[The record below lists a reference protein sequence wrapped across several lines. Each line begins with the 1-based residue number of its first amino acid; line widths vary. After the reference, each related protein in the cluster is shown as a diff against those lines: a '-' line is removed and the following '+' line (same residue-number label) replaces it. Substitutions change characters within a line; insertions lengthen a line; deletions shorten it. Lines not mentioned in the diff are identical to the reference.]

1 MHANVVLHYDQP
13 LTNDKIQLKISY
25 KMKINFTRQILI
37 LICITCSYSGLNAQ
51 VWSKSFTAGGYD
63 SNNKL
68 LGGSEVL
75 QLVDHKSILF
85 ASVGYWQDAN
95 NIWYG
100 GSNSSI
106 GWGQINR
113 LDNPSANWQE
123 DLFLGSSF
131 LRPEILKQ
139 IIFTKD
145 QFGNSLSSPDTVLI
159 CAGYS
164 PNYITSQVIVKSFVR
179 NDVNGTWGESQ
190 IVQGSFPAG
199 ENYSIRDIEIYID
212 QQTGFEYVFATVGTQ
227 GIYKGKYNPAA
238 PGKINWIST
247 AEFGPLSIRPLGIEV
262 ANGALHFSSGS
273 KLYRRIDGVSPNYV
287 IDHDFSDLGAT
298 INSAVGGI
306 RGLTT
311 IDNPSGVDDAFLMM
325 WCPNG
330 QSQGTIY
337 RLEPNG
343 SAGFNRIYEAK
354 LSILIESFLEGS
366 NASYVLGAYNEF
378 YKYIDPI
385 SNDTLHLVGFEA
397 NITGGGHPTW
407 NSYYKG
413 GLFAKRNSNGQY
425 SIEEINGTIGTDD
438 TPLVANRCYASSP
451 FSNENALYFGGFDP
465 NSNSSTNM
473 AWVFKKNYQDISIDD
488 ITKNVN
494 NFVIYPN
501 PASNQLILES
511 KILDD
516 HEFSIINL
524 LGKKVAFGR
533 LNSQIETIDISS
545 LPQNVYIIK
554 VANEAFKFIK
564 TD

>member
-1 MHANVVLHYDQP
+1 MKYKKSLSKRIVI
-13 LTNDKIQLKISY
+13 LTMAI
-25 KMKINFTRQILI
+25 
-37 LICITCSYSGLNAQ
+37 CSYSMVDAQ
-51 VWSKSFTAGGYD
+51 SWSKSFTAGGYD

-75 QLVDHKSILF
+75 QLVDHKNTLF
-85 ASVGYWQDAN
+85 ASVGYWEDAN

>member
-1 MHANVVLHYDQP
+1 MKYKKSLSKRIVI
-13 LTNDKIQLKISY
+13 LTMAI
-25 KMKINFTRQILI
+25 
-37 LICITCSYSGLNAQ
+37 CSYSMVDAQ
-51 VWSKSFTAGGYD
+51 SWSKSFTAGGYD

-75 QLVDHKSILF
+75 QLVDHKNTLF
-85 ASVGYWQDAN
+85 ASVGYWEDAN

-100 GSNSSI
+100 GFNTSI

-407 NSYYKG
+407 KSYYKG

>member
-1 MHANVVLHYDQP
+1 MIPKRYICL
-13 LTNDKIQLKISY
+13 
-25 KMKINFTRQILI
+25 LI
-37 LICITCSYSGLNAQ
+37 LTVFLFANNPLNAQ
-51 VWSKSFTAGGYD
+51 VWIKSFTAGGYD
-63 SNNKL
+63 SNNKF

-75 QLVDHKSILF
+75 QLVNHKNMLF
-85 ASVGYWQDAN
+85 ASVGYWEDAN

-100 GSNSSI
+100 GSNSNI

-113 LDNPSANWQE
+113 LDNSSAAWQE
-123 DLFLGSSF
+123 DLFLGASY
-131 LRPEILKQ
+131 LRPEIIKQ

-145 QFGNSLSSPDTVLI
+145 QFGSPLPAPDTVLI
-159 CAGYS
+159 SAGYS
-164 PNYITSQVIVKSFVR
+164 PNYITSIVTVKSFVR

-190 IVQGSFPAG
+190 IMQGGFPAG
-199 ENYSIRDIEIYID
+199 ESYSIRDIEMHID
-212 QQTGFEYVFATVGTQ
+212 QQTGLEYVFATVGTQ
-227 GIYKGKYNPAA
+227 GIYKGKYNPAN
-238 PGKINWIST
+238 PGKIDWIST

-262 ANGALHFSSGS
+262 ANGTLHFSSGS
-273 KLYRRIDGVSPNYV
+273 KLYRRIEGVSPSYV

-311 IDNPSGVDDAFLMM
+311 IDNPSGIDDSFLLM
-325 WCPNG
+325 WCPDG

-337 RLEPNG
+337 RLEPDG
-343 SAGFNRIYEAK
+343 TGGFNRIYETK
-354 LSILIESFLEGS
+354 LSLLISSFLVGS

-378 YKYIDPI
+378 YEYIDPI
-385 SNDTLHLVGFEA
+385 SNDTFHLVGFEA
-397 NITGGGHPTW
+397 NISGSGHPTW
-407 NSYYKG
+407 NSYYSG
-413 GLFAKRNSNGQY
+413 GLFAKRDSNGQY
-425 SIEEINGTIGTDD
+425 SIEEINGTIGAND
-438 TPLVANRCYASSP
+438 TALVANRCYVASP
-451 FSNENALYFGGFDP
+451 FPNETALYFGGFDP

-473 AWVFKKNYQDISIDD
+473 AWVFKKNYQVNAIDD
-488 ITKNVN
+488 ITKNEN

-511 KILDD
+511 KILED

-524 LGKKVAFGR
+524 LGEKVVFGR

>member
-1 MHANVVLHYDQP
+1 MKCQKS
-13 LTNDKIQLKISY
+13 LTKRII
-25 KMKINFTRQILI
+25 ILTI
-37 LICITCSYSGLNAQ
+37 AICSYSMVDAQ
-51 VWSKSFTAGGYD
+51 SWSKSFTAGGYD

-75 QLVDHKSILF
+75 QLVDHKSTLF
-85 ASVGYWQDAN
+85 ASVGYWEDAN

-100 GSNSSI
+100 GFNTSI

-145 QFGNSLSSPDTVLI
+145 QFGNLLSSPDTVLI

-164 PNYITSQVIVKSFVR
+164 PNYITSQVMVKSFVR

-287 IDHDFSDLGAT
+287 IGHDFSDLGAT
-298 INSAVGGI
+298 INSAVAGI

-325 WCPNG
+325 WCPNA

-413 GLFAKRNSNGQY
+413 GLFAKRNSIGQY

>member
-1 MHANVVLHYDQP
+1 MTTKRYICFFI
-13 LTNDKIQLKISY
+13 LT
-25 KMKINFTRQILI
+25 TIL
-37 LICITCSYSGLNAQ
+37 CSNNALNAQ
-51 VWSKSFTAGGYD
+51 VWSKSFIAGGYD
-63 SNNKL
+63 SNNKF

-75 QLVDHKSILF
+75 QLVNHKNMLF
-85 ASVGYWQDAN
+85 ASVGYWEDSN

-100 GSNSSI
+100 GSNSNI

-123 DLFLGSSF
+123 DLFMGASY

-179 NDVNGTWGESQ
+179 NDVNGIWGESQ

-199 ENYSIRDIEIYID
+199 ENYSIRDIEIYVD
-212 QQTGFEYVFATVGTQ
+212 QQTGLEYVFATAGTQ

-238 PGKINWIST
+238 SGKIDWIST

-273 KLYRRIDGVSPNYV
+273 KLYRRIDGVSPSYV

-311 IDNPSGVDDAFLMM
+311 IDNLSGVDDAFLLM
-325 WCPNG
+325 WCPDG

-337 RLEPNG
+337 RLEPDG
-343 SAGFNRIYEAK
+343 AGGFNRIYETK
-354 LSILIESFLEGS
+354 LSLLIESFLAGS
-366 NASYVLGAYNEF
+366 DATYVLGAYNDF

-385 SNDTLHLVGFEA
+385 SYDTMHLVGFEA
-397 NITGGGHPTW
+397 IISGGGHPTW
-407 NSYYKG
+407 NGYYKG
-413 GLFAKRNSNGQY
+413 GLFAKRDSNGQY
-425 SIEEINGTIGTDD
+425 SIEEINGTIGAND
-438 TPLVANRCYASSP
+438 TALVANRCYVSSP

-465 NSNSSTNM
+465 NSNASTNM
-473 AWVFKKNYQDISIDD
+473 AWVFKKDYQVNSVDD
-488 ITKNVN
+488 FTENES
-494 NFVIYPN
+494 NFTIYPN
-501 PASNQLILES
+501 PASNQLFLES
-511 KILDD
+511 KILEDY
-516 HEFSIINL
+516 EFSIINL
-524 LGKKVAFGR
+524 LGKKVVSGR
-533 LNSQIETIDISS
+533 LNGQIETIDISS
-545 LPQNVYIIK
+545 LPPNVYILR
-554 VANEAFKFIK
+554 VANEVVKFIK